1 MNMRALIFSMLVL
14 VTIGAFAQTEHR
26 KDSLK
31 QEDMQKFL
39 SKEGDEGHGIYVHQS
54 DSTDYDL
61 RVMKYRKHWAGL
73 IPTQFI
79 VQNAGNMG
87 YISLGMGWNYGE
99 HNQWETNLLFGFLPK
114 YRSTRGKPTMTIKQN
129 YIPWSIYL
137 KEGWALEPLS
147 CGVYFNT
154 VFGDEFWGR
163 QPERYPHEY
172 YEMLSTKLRANIFIG
187 QRVTKIVPYNKRKTI
202 KSITAFYEISTC
214 DIYLRSMIVDK
225 HLNIWDIVGLSLG
238 LKLQLL

>member
-1 MNMRALIFSMLVL
+1 MRALIFSLL
-14 VTIGAFAQTEHR
+14 TLLASGIQAQTLLEN
-26 KDSLK
+26 DSIK
-31 QEDMQKFL
+31 MTDTQKFL
-39 SKEGDEGHGIYVHQS
+39 SKEGDEEHGIYVHQS

-61 RVMKYRKHWAGL
+61 RVRKYRKHWAGL

-87 YISLGMGWNYGE
+87 FISAGMGWNYGE

-114 YRSTRGKPTMTIKQN
+114 YRSTRGKLTMTLKQN

-137 KEGWALEPLS
+137 KEGWSFEPLS
-147 CGVYFNT
+147 CGIYFNT

-163 QPERYPHEY
+163 QPERYPHKY
-172 YEMLSTKLRANIFIG
+172 YEYMSTKVRTNIFLG
-187 QRVTKIVPYNKRKTI
+187 QRVIKIVPFNKRKFI

-214 DIYLRSMIVDK
+214 DLYFRSMIVDNY
-225 HLNIWDIVGLSLG
+225 LSVWDIVGLSLG